1 MSEGMS
7 EATRPLRLTSRL
19 SRGLARIARPG
30 KVALLTWL
38 LSSLAFG
45 CAGEPAQ
52 SGTSASA
59 IVGATTASDYPEAAL
74 IDMPGSACSG
84 AVIAPYVVL
93 TAGHCVEGRSSWT
106 VTAPYANGQRAEVA
120 SFEVYDYND
129 PGEQVNPNQHD
140 IGLLYLAT
148 PIRMARYPKL
158 SAAPIAEGAALV
170 NVGRIADGQLSTTD
184 LFVGAPVAAQDGAA
198 TGFPFAYATAEL
210 IESGDSGGPVLVA
223 GSQDHEIAAVNSGGG
238 GGSQILARVDL
249 LHAWIEERVAAH
261 GGRATTPAAA
271 AAAAP
276 TAGAPPAFDAAAP
289 CAAMEREPN
298 DTTASASPLGQSTC
312 GTLTAGDAD
321 WLSFALSSGNIR
333 YAVELAAQGDAVMV
347 IWKQTQDGAWQRLDR
362 DGRRVEN
369 VSSYGGRYLVGV
381 SSPTR
386 QAQAYRVALS
396 GTRL

>member
-1 MSEGMS
+1 M
-7 EATRPLRLTSRL
+7 
-19 SRGLARIARPG
+19 
-30 KVALLTWL
+30 
-38 LSSLAFG
+38 
-45 CAGEPAQ
+45 
-52 SGTSASA
+52 
-59 IVGATTASDYPEAAL
+59 
-74 IDMPGSACSG
+74 
-84 AVIAPYVVL
+84 
-93 TAGHCVEGRSSWT
+93 
-106 VTAPYANGQRAEVA
+106 
-120 SFEVYDYND
+120 
-129 PGEQVNPNQHD
+129 
-140 IGLLYLAT
+140 
-148 PIRMARYPKL
+148 
-158 SAAPIAEGAALV
+158 
-170 NVGRIADGQLSTTD
+170 
-184 LFVGAPVAAQDGAA
+184 
-198 TGFPFAYATAEL
+198 
-210 IESGDSGGPVLVA
+210 VA

-238 GGSQILARVDL
+238 GESSQILARVNL
-249 LHAWIEERVAAH
+249 LHASIEERVAAH

-289 CAAMEREPN
+289 CAAEMEREPN